1 MKQVHREELKKIPY
15 IDNLPLDDRVV
26 HLYPYFDETKN
37 GFITYAP
44 NIDGTLTW
52 VWAEPLES
60 LYYTKSKSSDLN
72 DIYLD
77 FNNVLIQNY
86 SYPSINYY
94 LNGIIK
100 DILNCSA
107 FFEKYFIFHDLY
119 LNSNDLSIRSLIN
132 TEIEYFFGNIRSI
145 YDLLQK
151 IIKSLWKIETGENLP
166 SSFANVVKQSDEDLK
181 TKYGLNDP
189 LINYYNTMKDLFQ
202 ICKKIRDDIHH
213 NGHTIDFIFCDEDGF
228 AIQNSDPTF
237 SQFVH
242 VWPIEKIKK
251 NGLVSLLALASFITK
266 QTIENLDNLSLAI
279 LPSISHGPP
288 LSNTHKVI
296 LRGPYINHLNNLDK
310 YIDEQWYIPNKN
322 RHH

>member
-15 IDNLPLDDRVV
+15 IDNIPSDDRVI
-26 HLYPYFDETKN
+26 HSYPYFDEIKN
-37 GFITYAP
+37 GFINHIP

-52 VWAEPLES
+52 MWAEPIES
-60 LYYTKSKSSDLN
+60 LYYAKSKSVDLN

-107 FFEKYFIFHDLY
+107 FFEKYFVFHDLY
-119 LNSNDLSIRSLIN
+119 INSNDLSIRSLIS

-151 IIKSLWKIETGENLP
+151 IIKNLWKIETNKNLP
-166 SSFANVVKQSDEDLK
+166 SSFADIVKQSDEDLK

-189 LINYYNTMKDLFQ
+189 LINYYKNIKDLFTT
-202 ICKKIRDDIHH
+202 CKKIRDNIHH
-213 NGHTIDFIFCDEDGF
+213 DGHTIDLIFCDEDGF
-228 AIQNSDPTF
+228 AIQNSDPMF
-237 SQFVH
+237 SQFGY
-242 VWPIEKIKK
+242 VWPIEKVKK
-251 NGLVSLLALASFITK
+251 NGLVSLLPLASFITK
-266 QTIENLDNLSLAI
+266 QTIENL
-279 LPSISHGPP
+279 
-288 LSNTHKVI
+288 
-296 LRGPYINHLNNLDK
+296 NNLDK
-310 YIDEQWYIPNKN
+310 YIDEQWYVQNKK
-322 RHH
+322 